1 MSLEIR
7 LILLIT
13 SSQQSSQEV
22 KQLKDRMAKGT
33 SDVESLIQSLNRVTK
48 ANQTLEHEKADL
60 VAELKV
66 YSATQIYRG
75 HVHACSTVQ

>member
-22 KQLKDRMAKGT
+22 KQLRDRMAKGT
-33 SDVESLIQSLNRVTK
+33 SEVESLIQSLNRVTK
-48 ANQTLEHEKADL
+48 ANQTLEQEKADV

-66 YSATQIYRG
+66 
-75 HVHACSTVQ
+75 